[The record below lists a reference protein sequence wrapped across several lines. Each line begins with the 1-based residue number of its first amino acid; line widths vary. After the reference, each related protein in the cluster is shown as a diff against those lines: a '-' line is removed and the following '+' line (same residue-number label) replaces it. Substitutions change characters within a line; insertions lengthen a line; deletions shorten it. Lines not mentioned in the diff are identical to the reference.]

1 MKRIYYLTLALML
14 SLLPGLTSCV
24 DENETPHIPKD
35 GSLSLNYRI
44 DGAEEIETYAK
55 PAEQHEREV
64 GEVYTLFFR
73 AASHAAANTY
83 VGYTRTG
90 VSQNT
95 ATGNARVTLPDGE
108 SVDDEWQ
115 LIFLANFDRYAFLDG
130 ENSVADFFDNKV
142 ATKSFADAKAYLKAY
157 YVDKTGI
164 KAPLP
169 MSSSF
174 TKAANTN
181 VASITFKRRVARI
194 DLVNNSTTQ
203 FILESAQVWN
213 ARARGHMLDEGGT
226 FVSDA
231 NFLNYDQQVVK
242 ANGATSILAK
252 LYAMPNHV
260 MVPTIQD
267 HETTCLI
274 IGGKYNGSAT
284 TTYYRVNV
292 SSPTG
297 AQNVRA
303 NGAYTINITNVTD
316 AGETDPGEAYD
327 KTQLKMDYTINEWD
341 DDFLGTY
348 IFDEHGNGLAVS
360 QRNVIFSDKG
370 NQEVQLEVFTILSA
384 SNPISGSW
392 TVGAP
397 AGADAT
403 FFESSK
409 VASPADR
416 YIIVKAIAD
425 NETTADREAT
435 ATVSWGTINLPVKL
449 TQLNPTSQIGGIKLQ
464 PSDLWFMMAG
474 DTKEI
479 CVNLQGNFTGVSRSD
494 IKHSVLYEGS
504 NTGWLT
510 LTNGATPDD
519 AAAGLYY
526 FNVTAAN
533 NTSSILRKADLKF
546 VVKQG
551 SLIASA
557 QAHVI
562 QSLTSPTDPFERQLK
577 VVMLEL
583 NNSGTYEEKGIVASI
598 YNNIVGLPDGQS
610 GKNHLHFAIAEHQ
623 AIKYHLEIQS
633 SQAWKIVPVG
643 YAGQGLVFSKM
654 SDTGDAATQKTI
666 EILPAGDVGAGWSG
680 GFTIEYED
688 GDKAEFITHQT
699 GVLGT
704 LPDDNKIYY
713 YGTFNMN
720 GKMWLDRELGATIGM
735 TVKDGYYTKGFAS
748 SEPGNYKYA
757 RGKYSLEKNYNTDFR
772 NHCPRGFALPTVA
785 DAEYIK
791 KHVIISSNTNET
803 LEPEHKTPF
812 VLYVPLSSN
821 PVRTFRM
828 NTGGNLA
835 HGTKGV
841 PWSNQPNNTTGL
853 QGGDN
858 AGNIGTYIPL
868 DTDPTDQTVEG
879 HVLAIVWIHSASGV
893 QTYGHKAAVLKWN
906 TSLDSH
912 GAGTAYYQERTWGIT
927 GDWGQWH
934 IATVVYING
943 DRLNTGPLQIRCVR
957 K

>member
-24 DENETPHIPKD
+24 DENETPHNPKD
-35 GSLSLNYRI
+35 GSLSLSYRI
-44 DGAEEIETYAK
+44 DGAEEIQTYAK
-55 PAEQHEREV
+55 PAEVHEREV

-73 AASHAAANTY
+73 AASHAQANTY

-115 LIFLANFDRYAFLDG
+115 LIFLANFDRYAFLDN
-130 ENSVADFFDNKV
+130 EKNVDDFFKNKV

-194 DLVNNSTTQ
+194 DLVNNSTTP

-242 ANGATSILAK
+242 AEGATSILAK

-435 ATVSWGTINLPVKL
+435 ATVSWGSINLPVQLK
-449 TQLNPTSQIGGIKLQ
+449 QLNPTSQIGGIKLQ
-464 PSDLWFMMAG
+464 PSDLWFMMEG
-474 DTKEI
+474 GTKEI
-479 CVNLQGNFTGVSRSD
+479 CVNLQGNFDGVSRTD
-494 IKHSVLYEGS
+494 IKHSVLYEAGA
-504 NTGWLT
+504 TDWLT
-510 LTNGATPDD
+510 LADGATTDD
-519 AAAGLYY
+519 PATGLYY

-577 VVMLEL
+577 VMMLEQ
-583 NNSGTYEEKGIVASI
+583 NTSGVYEEKGYVASI
-598 YNNIVGLPDGQS
+598 YPNIVGLPDGQS
-610 GKNHLHFAIAEHQ
+610 GENHLHFAIAEHE
-623 AIKYHLEIQS
+623 AIKYRIEIQS

-643 YAGQGLVFSKM
+643 YAGQGLVFSQM
-654 SDTGDAATQKTI
+654 SDPGDAATQKTI
-666 EILPAGDVGAGWSG
+666 EILPANEVGAGWSG

-699 GVLGT
+699 GVLGS
-704 LPDDNKIYY
+704 LPEDTKIYY

-720 GKMWLDRELGATIGM
+720 GKKWLDRELGATRGQSQQNYWYIG
-735 TVKDGYYTKGFAS
+735 YTGLDATS
-748 SEPGNYKYA
+748 RNAVGKYA
-757 RGKYSLEKNYNTDFR
+757 QGKPAGTYNGDYR
-772 NHCPRGFALPTVA
+772 KLCPRGFGLPTET
-785 DAEYIK
+785 DAQYIQNNLVMAK
-791 KHVIISSNTNET
+791 NERP
-803 LEPEHKTPF
+803 EPSTAATRA
-812 VLYVPLSSN
+812 LYVPLSSTPPESFILN
-821 PVRTFRM
+821 M
-828 NTGGNLA
+828 GGINA
-835 HGTKGV
+835 FGTKTV
-841 PWSNQPNNTTGL
+841 PWSGNPANYNGVSPSEST
-853 QGGDN
+853 N
-858 AGNIGTYIPL
+858 ATIIPL
-868 DTDPTDQTVEG
+868 DVDPKMSSTPQYNQA
-879 HVLAIVWIHSASGV
+879 LAIVTGWSKIDGYKCV
-893 QTYGHKAAVLKWN
+893 IWP
-906 TSLDSH
+906 
-912 GAGTAYYQERTWGIT
+912 WGNSV
-927 GDWGQWH
+927 WES
-934 IATVVYING
+934 VIN
-943 DRLNTGPLQIRCVR
+943 RLNQMGAKDYVMLGSSYANTALNPQGNIAYGPVQVRCVR